1 VPEAGVV
8 APGPE
13 VGLGRTHRSS
23 AAAGRD
29 QPRLPD
35 RAARCDARFAEREE
49 IEMSVM
55 PGDVSPSVDL
65 PDDAGRHWRLAD
77 QRGRTVVLI
86 FHRHLA

>member
-1 VPEAGVV
+1 
-8 APGPE
+8 
-13 VGLGRTHRSS
+13 
-23 AAAGRD
+23 
-29 QPRLPD
+29 
-35 RAARCDARFAEREE
+35 
-49 IEMSVM
+49 MSVM